1 MTSRSERRG
10 RPRADLERERPLFED
25 TIMISQSSE
34 FVILCRSVIPRA
46 AFHADVAELA
56 IGDLASC

>member
-1 MTSRSERRG
+1 MISRSESRG

-34 FVILCRSVIPRA
+34 SMILGRAMSFRA
-46 AFHADVAELA
+46 ALHAHVAELA
-56 IGDLASC
+56 V